1 LWIKRYLKDMN
12 KRGRPATGKKVVSG
26 GMTLTRE
33 EWQLIDRL
41 KGDSSRGEWLRQQ
54 CKDQWKKHGL
64 TV

>member
-1 LWIKRYLKDMN
+1 MN

-33 EWQLIDRL
+33 EWQL